1 VERAIGHLANAW
13 TLRRWR
19 GLRDRVRDVYRAA
32 AALVCFGRWIHR
44 TDQLV
49 DNAVSR
55 VGPTA
60 TVTVV
65 TGPIAL
71 VALAAPR
78 VRSASARVR

>member
-1 VERAIGHLANAW
+1 MKKHPD
-13 TLRRWR
+13 TL
-19 GLRDRVRDVYRAA
+19 
-32 AALVCFGRWIHR
+32 

-65 TGPIAL
+65 TGPIEL

-78 VRSASARVR
+78 VRPASARAR

>member
-1 VERAIGHLANAW
+1 VPFGSPTAPSAAHQPTFHGEEPEKHPD
-13 TLRRWR
+13 TL
-19 GLRDRVRDVYRAA
+19 
-32 AALVCFGRWIHR
+32 
-44 TDQLV
+44 TDQVV

-71 VALAAPR
+71 VALAAPCGR
-78 VRSASARVR
+78 PASARAR

>member
-1 VERAIGHLANAW
+1 
-13 TLRRWR
+13 
-19 GLRDRVRDVYRAA
+19 
-32 AALVCFGRWIHR
+32 
-44 TDQLV
+44 
-49 DNAVSR
+49 VSR

-78 VRSASARVR
+78 VRNPMYLAILAAIVGQALVLGRLVLVPYAAVVALAAPRVRPASARAR

>member
-1 VERAIGHLANAW
+1 MDPPHPDMKKHPD
-13 TLRRWR
+13 TL
-19 GLRDRVRDVYRAA
+19 
-32 AALVCFGRWIHR
+32 
-44 TDQLV
+44 TDQVV

-78 VRSASARVR
+78 VRPASARAH

>member
-1 VERAIGHLANAW
+1 MKEAYGHL
-13 TLRRWR
+13 
-19 GLRDRVRDVYRAA
+19 
-32 AALVCFGRWIHR
+32 

-71 VALAAPR
+71 VALAAPG
-78 VRSASARVR
+78 VRPASARAR

>member
-1 VERAIGHLANAW
+1 MAKARTLARAESTGPPRRSSASADAATASRHEKKHPD
-13 TLRRWR
+13 TL
-19 GLRDRVRDVYRAA
+19 
-32 AALVCFGRWIHR
+32 

-78 VRSASARVR
+78 VRPASARAR

>member
-1 VERAIGHLANAW
+1 MDPLHPDMKKHPD
-13 TLRRWR
+13 TL
-19 GLRDRVRDVYRAA
+19 
-32 AALVCFGRWIHR
+32 

-49 DNAVSR
+49 DNTVSR

-65 TGPIAL
+65 TGPIAF

-78 VRSASARVR
+78 VRPASARAR

>member
-1 VERAIGHLANAW
+1 MKHPD
-13 TLRRWR
+13 T
-19 GLRDRVRDVYRAA
+19 
-32 AALVCFGRWIHR
+32 F

-65 TGPIAL
+65 TPIAL

-78 VRSASARVR
+78 VRPASARAR